1 MKEIKIENFIG
12 IYDGYISEAL
22 CRANIDMFEQEHKF
36 NQTLTRIVNEDADVS
51 DKEDDQLFLKSN
63 SIDTWLKD
71 VQPLIVNFE
80 IALKHYEK
88 QTGIKKM
95 MHGNEDFE
103 YTQMKIQKTIPGQ
116 GYHLWHVEYD
126 SRRTPECRRVLAW
139 AIYLNDIDEGGE
151 TEFLHQKI
159 RVSPKA
165 GRIVIWPAG
174 FPYLHRG
181 NPPLK
186 GEKYIMTSW
195 MMGKEF

>member
-12 IYDGYISEAL
+12 IYDGYISEEL
-22 CRANIDMFEQEHKF
+22 CKNNINLFEQQHKF
-36 NQTLTRIVNEDADVS
+36 NRTLDRIVNEDADV
-51 DKEDDQLFLKSN
+51 DVKEDRQLFLNPST
-63 SIDTWLKD
+63 IETWIND
-71 VQPLIVNFE
+71 VKPLIVNFD

-88 QTGIKKM
+88 RTGVKKI
-95 MHGNEDFE
+95 HGNEDFE
-103 YTQMKIQKTIPGQ
+103 YTSMKIQKTLPGQ
-116 GYHLWHVEYD
+116 GYHIWHVEHD
-126 SRRTPECRRVLAW
+126 PRRTPECRRILAW
-139 AIYLNDIDEGGE
+139 TIYLNDVDEGGE

-159 RVSPKA
+159 RVAPKA
-165 GRIVIWPAG
+165 GRIVIWPAT